1 MTAAAAPTDRPIN
14 RLIDRPIA
22 PPLQPGLLIAAVLAA
37 TIPTLLAYHQPPSAT
52 LLNQCL
58 AVALWGA
65 VAALLAPARLYGST
79 GLLLGALALVA
90 TAAAASSGLGSLPL
104 SLALQAI
111 GLLAAAAV
119 MVVAGA
125 DAARRPSGAAAFAA
139 LAWALLVAG
148 VASSAVA
155 VIQVFLPAWADN
167 SWIAPSGLVG
177 RAVGNLRQP
186 NHLCSLLLWA
196 LVAAVALHQLRRLP
210 RAALWAL
217 AALLVLA
224 IELTASRTGAVGLL
238 LLLLWG
244 AFDRRLTP
252 GTRCLLALTP
262 LLYAVAYGAMAWV
275 GELSHL
281 AIGAGARLADGG
293 GLSDLT
299 AGGSSP
305 NSRLNIARN
314 TWALIA
320 AQPLLGVGFGEFNF
334 AWSLTAFPGR
344 PTAFFDHTHNLLLQL
359 AVELGLPL
367 ASGVLLLLLAAL
379 VQAWRRAA
387 GAAGT
392 ARRAASDPSIA
403 ARAAGDAA
411 TAARAAGDAATAA
424 RAADDAATAARAAG
438 DAATAARAAG
448 DAATA
453 ARAALVLVLLI
464 GLHSLVEYPLW
475 YAYFLLPAALAWGFA
490 LGTPAADA
498 WLAQPAA
505 EPAAQPGPPR
515 RVSPAWLGTGAGLL
529 VSAGGMLAALDYQ
542 RAVVIYAP
550 GDGAGSLA
558 ERVAD
563 GQRSL
568 LFAHHADYAAATN
581 PVPPDRAALGFQR
594 APHSLL
600 DTRLMA
606 AWARHLAATG
616 ELDRARWLA
625 QRLREFRNPDAQA
638 FFAPCEGGAQVE
650 FQCQAPESDHDWRE
664 FARLALRLAP

>member
-1 MTAAAAPTDRPIN
+1 MTATASTPDRPIN
-14 RLIDRPIA
+14 RLTA
-22 PPLQPGLLIAAVLAA
+22 PPVQPGVLIAAVLAA

-65 VAALLAPARLYGST
+65 VAALLAPARLHRST
-79 GLLLGALALVA
+79 GPLLAALTLVA
-90 TAAAASSGLGSLPL
+90 TAAAASSGLGSLPV

-111 GLLAAAAV
+111 GVLTAAAV
-119 MVVAGA
+119 MVVTGA

-139 LAWALLVAG
+139 LACALLVAG
-148 VASSAVA
+148 VASSGVA
-155 VIQVFLPAWADN
+155 VIQVFLPAWAD
-167 SWIAPSGLVG
+167 SGWIASSGLVG

-196 LVAAVALHQLRRLP
+196 LVAAVALHELRRLP

-217 AALLVLA
+217 ATLLVFA

-244 AFDRRLTP
+244 VLDRRLSP

-281 AIGAGARLADGG
+281 TIGAGARLADGG

-320 AQPLLGVGFGEFNF
+320 AQPLAGVGFGEFNF
-334 AWSLTAFPGR
+334 AWSLTAFAGR
-344 PTAFFDHTHNLLLQL
+344 PTAFFDHTHNLPLQL
-359 AVELGLPL
+359 AVELGLPMAGL
-367 ASGVLLLLLAAL
+367 VVALLLTAL
-379 VQAWRRAA
+379 VQAWRRAT
-387 GAAGT
+387 GAA
-392 ARRAASDPSIA
+392 RRTGSDPNIA
-403 ARAAGDAA
+403 ARAANDAA
-411 TAARAAGDAATAA
+411 TAARAANDAAIAA
-424 RAADDAATAARAAG
+424 RAANDAAI
-438 DAATAARAAG
+438 
-448 DAATA
+448 A

-498 WLAQPAA
+498 WLDPPAG
-505 EPAAQPGPPR
+505 QPGPAR
-515 RVSPAWLGTGAGLL
+515 RVKPAWLGAGAGLL
-529 VSAGGMLAALDYQ
+529 VSAGGVLAALDYQ

-550 GDGAGSLA
+550 GDGAASLA
-558 ERVAD
+558 QRVAD

-581 PVPPDRAALGFQR
+581 PVPPISAALGFVR

-600 DTRLMA
+600 DTRLMV
-606 AWARHLAATG
+606 AWARHLAAVG
-616 ELDRARWLA
+616 EVDRGRWLA

-638 FFAPCEGGAQVE
+638 FFEPCEGGAQLE
-650 FQCQAPESDHDWRE
+650 FQCQAPESAHAWRE
-664 FARLALRLAP
+664 FGRLPLRLAPPEG

>member
-1 MTAAAAPTDRPIN
+1 MTMAAAYPATRAAAAS
-14 RLIDRPIA
+14 L
-22 PPLQPGLLIAAVLAA
+22 PPWLLLATLLAA

-58 AVALWGA
+58 AVALWGM
-65 VAALLAPARLYGST
+65 VAALLAPARLHRST
-79 GLLLGALALVA
+79 GPLLAALAVVA
-90 TAAAASSGLGSLPL
+90 AAAAASSALGSLPA

-111 GLLAAAAV
+111 GLLAAAGV

-125 DAARRPSGAAAFAA
+125 DAARRPGGRAAFAA

-148 VASSAVA
+148 LASSAVA
-155 VIQVFLPAWADN
+155 LVQVFLPSWADN
-167 SWIAPSGLVG
+167 GWIAPTGLVG

-196 LVAAVALHQLRRLP
+196 LVAAAALHELRRLP
-210 RAALWAL
+210 RTALWA
-217 AALLVLA
+217 AATLLVLA

-238 LLLLWG
+238 LLLLW
-244 AFDRRLTP
+244 AVFDRRLSP
-252 GTRCLLALTP
+252 ATRVVLALTP
-262 LLYAVAYGAMAWV
+262 LLYAVAYGAMAWL
-275 GELSHL
+275 GEWSHL
-281 AIGAGARLADGG
+281 AVGAGARLADGG

-314 TWALIA
+314 TWALIV
-320 AQPLLGVGFGEFNF
+320 AQPLRGVGFGEFNV
-334 AWSLTAFPGR
+334 AWSLTGFSGR

-367 ASGVLLLLLAAL
+367 ASGVTLLRGAAL

-387 GAAGT
+387 
-392 ARRAASDPSIA
+392 RAASDAAIA
-403 ARAAGDAA
+403 ARAA
-411 TAARAAGDAATAA
+411 
-424 RAADDAATAARAAG
+424 
-438 DAATAARAAG
+438 
-448 DAATA
+448 
-453 ARAALVLVLLI
+453 LMLVLLI

-490 LGTPAADA
+490 LGTPAADGMSE
-498 WLAQPAA
+498 QPAA
-505 EPAAQPGPPR
+505 PSDRGNPGR
-515 RVSPAWLGTGAGLL
+515 HAWLGLAAGGL
-529 VSAGGMLAALDYQ
+529 VSAGGLLAALDYQ

-550 GDGAGSLA
+550 GDGAASLA

-563 GQRSL
+563 GQRSP

-581 PVPPDRAALGFQR
+581 PVPPGSAALGFQR

-600 DTRLMA
+600 DTRLMI

-616 ELDRARWLA
+616 EVDRARWLA
-625 QRLREFRNPDAQA
+625 QRLREFRNADAQT
-638 FFAPCEGGAQVE
+638 FFAPCEGGAQLE
-650 FQCQAPESDHDWRE
+650 FQCQAPESAHDWRE
-664 FARLALRLAP
+664 FTQLPLRLAAPA

>member
-1 MTAAAAPTDRPIN
+1 MTVTAAPPDRA
-14 RLIDRPIA
+14 IDRPTA
-22 PPLQPGLLIAAVLAA
+22 LPVQPGVLIAAVLAA

-65 VAALLAPARLYGST
+65 VAALLAPARLHRST
-79 GLLLGALALVA
+79 GPLLAALTLVA

-104 SLALQAI
+104 SLGLQAI

-125 DAARRPSGAAAFAA
+125 DAARRPSGPAAFAA
-139 LAWALLVAG
+139 LSWALLVAG
-148 VASSAVA
+148 VASSGVA
-155 VIQVFLPAWADN
+155 LIQVFLPGWAD
-167 SWIAPSGLVG
+167 SGWIASSGLVG

-196 LVAAVALHQLRRLP
+196 LVAAVALHELRRLP

-217 AALLVLA
+217 AALMVFA

-244 AFDRRLTP
+244 VFDRRLAP

-320 AQPLLGVGFGEFNF
+320 AQPLAGVGFGEFNY

-344 PTAFFDHTHNLLLQL
+344 PTAFFDHTHNLPLQL
-359 AVELGLPL
+359 AVELGLPMAGL
-367 ASGVLLLLLAAL
+367 VAALLLTAL

-387 GAAGT
+387 GATGA
-392 ARRAASDPSIA
+392 ARRTGSDRNIATRAANDAAIA
-403 ARAAGDAA
+403 ARAANDAA
-411 TAARAAGDAATAA
+411 IAAWAANDAAI
-424 RAADDAATAARAAG
+424 
-438 DAATAARAAG
+438 
-448 DAATA
+448 A

-498 WLAQPAA
+498 WLDPPAGQLG
-505 EPAAQPGPPR
+505 PAR
-515 RVSPAWLGTGAGLL
+515 RVKPAWLGAGAGLL
-529 VSAGGMLAALDYQ
+529 VSAGGVLAALDYQ

-550 GDGAGSLA
+550 GDGAASLA

-581 PVPPDRAALGFQR
+581 PVPPISAALGFVR

-600 DTRLMA
+600 DTRLMV
-606 AWARHLAATG
+606 AWARHLAAVG
-616 ELDRARWLA
+616 EVDRARWLA

-638 FFAPCEGGAQVE
+638 FFEPCEGGAQLE
-650 FQCQAPESDHDWRE
+650 FQCQAPESAHAWRE
-664 FARLALRLAP
+664 FGRLPLRLAPPEG

>member
-1 MTAAAAPTDRPIN
+1 
-14 RLIDRPIA
+14 
-22 PPLQPGLLIAAVLAA
+22 
-37 TIPTLLAYHQPPSAT
+37 
-52 LLNQCL
+52 
-58 AVALWGA
+58 
-65 VAALLAPARLYGST
+65 
-79 GLLLGALALVA
+79 
-90 TAAAASSGLGSLPL
+90 
-104 SLALQAI
+104 
-111 GLLAAAAV
+111 

-125 DAARRPSGAAAFAA
+125 DAARRPGGPAAFAA

-148 VASSAVA
+148 LASSAVA
-155 VIQVFLPAWADN
+155 LVQVFLPSWADN
-167 SWIAPSGLVG
+167 GWIAPTGLVG

-196 LVAAVALHQLRRLP
+196 LVAAAALHELRRLP
-210 RAALWAL
+210 RAALWAV
-217 AALLVLA
+217 ATLLVLA

-244 AFDRRLTP
+244 ALDRRLSP
-252 GTRCLLALTP
+252 ATRLLLALTP
-262 LLYAVAYGAMAWV
+262 LLYAVAYGAMAWL
-275 GELSHL
+275 GEWSHL

-314 TWALIA
+314 TWALIV
-320 AQPLLGVGFGEFNF
+320 AQPLRGVGFGEFNF
-334 AWSLTAFPGR
+334 AWSLTGFSGR

-367 ASGVLLLLLAAL
+367 AFLVTLLLGAAL
-379 VQAWRRAA
+379 VQAWRRAVRAA
-387 GAAGT
+387 GAKATTGQAAVEVAIAALAAGD
-392 ARRAASDPSIA
+392 AAIAARAARDAAIA

-411 TAARAAGDAATAA
+411 LAARAAGDAAI
-424 RAADDAATAARAAG
+424 
-438 DAATAARAAG
+438 
-448 DAATA
+448 A
-453 ARAALVLVLLI
+453 ARAALMLVLLI

-498 WLAQPAA
+498 LAEQPAA
-505 EPAAQPGPPR
+505 PSDRGT
-515 RVSPAWLGTGAGLL
+515 LGRHDWRGVAVGGL
-529 VSAGGMLAALDYQ
+529 VSVGGLLAALDYQ

-550 GDGAGSLA
+550 GDGAASLA

-563 GQRSL
+563 GQRSP

-581 PVPPDRAALGFQR
+581 PVPPGSAALGLSR

-600 DTRLMA
+600 DTRLMI

-616 ELDRARWLA
+616 EVDRARWLA
-625 QRLREFRNPDAQA
+625 QRLREFRNPDAQT

-650 FQCQAPESDHDWRE
+650 FQCQAPESAHDWRQ
-664 FARLALRLAP
+664 FTRLPLRPAP

>member
-1 MTAAAAPTDRPIN
+1 MTVAATYPPTRPTAAPLPPW
-14 RLIDRPIA
+14 LLFIA
-22 PPLQPGLLIAAVLAA
+22 ILAA

-65 VAALLAPARLYGST
+65 VAALLAPARIVGST
-79 GLLLGALALVA
+79 GPLLAALALVA
-90 TAAAASSGLGSLPL
+90 AAAAASSGGGSLPL

-111 GLLAAAAV
+111 GLLVAAGV

-125 DAARRPSGAAAFAA
+125 DAARRPNGPAVFSA

-148 VASSAVA
+148 VAGSGVA
-155 VIQVFLPAWADN
+155 VVQVFLPTWAD
-167 SWIAPSGLVG
+167 SAWIAPSGLVG

-196 LVAAVALHQLRRLP
+196 LVAAVALHELRRLP

-217 AALLVLA
+217 AALLVFA

-244 AFDRRLTP
+244 VFDRRLSP
-252 GTRCLLALTP
+252 GTRGLLALTP
-262 LLYAVAYGAMAWV
+262 VLYAVAYGAMAWV
-275 GELSHL
+275 GEWSHL

-314 TWALIA
+314 TWALIV

-334 AWSLTAFPGR
+334 AWSITAFPGR
-344 PTAFFDHTHNLLLQL
+344 PTAFFDHTHSLPLQL

-367 ASGVLLLLLAAL
+367 AGVVLLLLLTAL

-387 GAAGT
+387 
-392 ARRAASDPSIA
+392 
-403 ARAAGDAA
+403 RAAGDTA
-411 TAARAAGDAATAA
+411 TAARAAGDA
-424 RAADDAATAARAAG
+424 G
-438 DAATAARAAG
+438 
-448 DAATA
+448 TA

-490 LGTPAADA
+490 LGAPVADD
-498 WLAQPAA
+498 LVEQPQARSDHR
-505 EPAAQPGPPR
+505 PLGR
-515 RVSPAWLGTGAGLL
+515 PAWLGLGAGLV
-529 VSAGGMLAALDYQ
+529 VSAGGVLAALDYQ

-550 GDGAGSLA
+550 GDGAASLA

-563 GQRSL
+563 GQRSW

-581 PVPPDRAALGFQR
+581 PVPPDSAALGFVR

-600 DTRLMA
+600 DTRLML

-616 ELDRARWLA
+616 DVDRARWLA

-638 FFAPCEGGAQVE
+638 FFAPCEGGAQLE
-650 FQCQAPESDHDWRE
+650 FQCQAPESTHDWRE
-664 FARLALRLAP
+664 FAKLPPRLAP

>member
-1 MTAAAAPTDRPIN
+1 MTGAAAAAYSPARPT
-14 RLIDRPIA
+14 A
-22 PPLQPGLLIAAVLAA
+22 APLQPLLLPAAILAA

-65 VAALLAPARLYGST
+65 VAALLTPARIAGST
-79 GLLLGALALVA
+79 APLLAALALVA
-90 TAAAASSGLGSLPL
+90 AAAAASSGLGSLPL

-111 GLLAAAAV
+111 GLLAAAGV

-125 DAARRPSGAAAFAA
+125 AAARRPSGAAAFAA

-148 VASSAVA
+148 LASSGVGL
-155 VIQVFLPAWADN
+155 IQVFLPAWAD
-167 SWIAPSGLVG
+167 SAWIAPSGLVG

-196 LVAAVALHQLRRLP
+196 LVAAVALHELRRLP
-210 RAALWAL
+210 RTVLWAV
-217 AALLVLA
+217 AALLVFA

-244 AFDRRLTP
+244 AFDRRLSP
-252 GTRCLLALTP
+252 ATRALLALTP
-262 LLYAVAYGAMAWV
+262 LLYAAAYGAMAWV
-275 GELSHL
+275 GELNHL
-281 AIGAGARLADGG
+281 AIGAGARLADG

-344 PTAFFDHTHNLLLQL
+344 PTAFFDHTHSLPLQL

-367 ASGVLLLLLAAL
+367 ASVVVALLLAAL

-387 GAAGT
+387 GAAGAAGT
-392 ARRAASDPSIA
+392 ARRTASDPGIA
-403 ARAAGDAA
+403 ARAAGDAATASRAAGDAA
-411 TAARAAGDAATAA
+411 TAARAAV
-424 RAADDAATAARAAG
+424 
-438 DAATAARAAG
+438 
-448 DAATA
+448 
-453 ARAALVLVLLI
+453 VLVLLI

-505 EPAAQPGPPR
+505 QPAAQPGPPR
-515 RVSPAWLGTGAGLL
+515 PVSPAWLGAGAGLL
-529 VSAGGMLAALDYQ
+529 VSAGGVLAALDYQ

-550 GDGAGSLA
+550 GDGAASLA

-581 PVPPDRAALGFQR
+581 PVPPGSAALGFQR

-600 DTRLMA
+600 DTRLMI
-606 AWARHLAATG
+606 AWARHLAAVG
-616 ELDRARWLA
+616 EVDRARWLA

-638 FFAPCEGGAQVE
+638 FFEPCEGGVQVE
-650 FQCQAPESDHDWRE
+650 FQCQAPESAHDWRE
-664 FARLALRLAP
+664 FAGLPLRPTP

>member
-1 MTAAAAPTDRPIN
+1 MAAAHHFHTRPTAA
-14 RLIDRPIA
+14 
-22 PPLQPGLLIAAVLAA
+22 PLQPLLLPAAILAA

-65 VAALLAPARLYGST
+65 VAALLAPARIAGST
-79 GLLLGALALVA
+79 APLLAALALVA
-90 TAAAASSGLGSLPL
+90 VAAASSSGLGSLPL

-111 GLLAAAAV
+111 GLLAAAGV

-125 DAARRPSGAAAFAA
+125 DAARRPSGPAAFAA

-148 VASSAVA
+148 VASSGVA
-155 VIQVFLPAWADN
+155 LIQVFLPGWAD
-167 SWIAPSGLVG
+167 STWVAPTGLVG

-196 LVAAVALHQLRRLP
+196 LVAAVALHELRRLP
-210 RAALWAL
+210 RSVLWAV
-217 AALLVLA
+217 AVLLVFA

-244 AFDRRLTP
+244 AFDRRLSP
-252 GTRCLLALTP
+252 ATRGLLVLTP
-262 LLYAVAYGAMAWV
+262 VLYAGAYGAMAWV

-281 AIGAGARLADGG
+281 AIGASARLADGG

-314 TWALIA
+314 TWALIV

-334 AWSLTAFPGR
+334 AWSITAFPGR
-344 PTAFFDHTHNLLLQL
+344 PTAFFDHTHSLPLQL

-367 ASGVLLLLLAAL
+367 AGLVLLLLLTAL
-379 VQAWRRAA
+379 VQAWRR
-387 GAAGT
+387 T
-392 ARRAASDPSIA
+392 SRAS
-403 ARAAGDAA
+403 GDAA
-411 TAARAAGDAATAA
+411 TAARAS
-424 RAADDAATAARAAG
+424 
-438 DAATAARAAG
+438 
-448 DAATA
+448 
-453 ARAALVLVLLI
+453 LVLVLLI

-490 LGTPAADA
+490 LGTPAVDA
-498 WLAQPAA
+498 WLDQPAVR
-505 EPAAQPGPPR
+505 PGPPR
-515 RVSPAWLGTGAGLL
+515 RVNPAWLGAGAGLV
-529 VSAGGMLAALDYQ
+529 VSAGGVLAALDYQ

-550 GDGAGSLA
+550 GDGAVSLA

-581 PVPPDRAALGFQR
+581 PVPPDSAARGFVR

-600 DTRLMA
+600 DTRLMV

-616 ELDRARWLA
+616 DVDRARWLA
-625 QRLREFRNPDAQA
+625 QRLREFRNPDADA
-638 FFAPCEGGAQVE
+638 FFEPCEGGAQVE
-650 FQCQAPESDHDWRE
+650 FQCQAPESAHDWRE
-664 FARLALRLAP
+664 FAKLPPRLAP

>member
-1 MTAAAAPTDRPIN
+1 MTVAAAAPSPARPT
-14 RLIDRPIA
+14 A
-22 PPLQPGLLIAAVLAA
+22 APLQPLLLPAAILAA

-65 VAALLAPARLYGST
+65 VAALLAPARIVGST
-79 GLLLGALALVA
+79 GPLLAALALVA
-90 TAAAASSGLGSLPL
+90 AAAAASSGLGSLPL

-111 GLLAAAAV
+111 GLLAAAGV

-125 DAARRPSGAAAFAA
+125 AAAQRPSGAAAFAA

-148 VASSAVA
+148 VLSSGVA
-155 VIQVFLPAWADN
+155 VIQVFLPAWAD
-167 SWIAPSGLVG
+167 SALIAPSGLVG

-196 LVAAVALHQLRRLP
+196 LVAAVALHELRRLP
-210 RAALWAL
+210 RSVLWAL
-217 AALLVLA
+217 AALLVFA

-244 AFDRRLTP
+244 AFDRRLSP
-252 GTRCLLALTP
+252 ATRGLLVLTP

-281 AIGAGARLADGG
+281 AIGASARLADG

-314 TWALIA
+314 TWALIV

-334 AWSLTAFPGR
+334 AWSITAFPGR
-344 PTAFFDHTHNLLLQL
+344 PTAFFDHTHSLPLQL

-367 ASGVLLLLLAAL
+367 AGLVLLLLLTAL
-379 VQAWRRAA
+379 VQAWRHAARAA
-387 GAAGT
+387 GD
-392 ARRAASDPSIA
+392 AASA
-403 ARAAGDAA
+403 VRAAGDAA
-411 TAARAAGDAATAA
+411 TAARAAGDAAS
-424 RAADDAATAARAAG
+424 
-438 DAATAARAAG
+438 
-448 DAATA
+448 A

-490 LGTPAADA
+490 LGAPAADGRFE
-498 WLAQPAA
+498 QPAV
-505 EPAAQPGPPR
+505 QPGPPR
-515 RVSPAWLGTGAGLL
+515 RVSPAWLGASAGLL
-529 VSAGGMLAALDYQ
+529 VSAGGVLAALDYQ

-550 GDGAGSLA
+550 GDGAASLA

-568 LFAHHADYAAATN
+568 LFGHHADYAAATN
-581 PVPPDRAALGFQR
+581 PVPPDSAARGFMR

-600 DTRLMA
+600 DTRLMV

-616 ELDRARWLA
+616 DVDRARWLA
-625 QRLREFRNPDAQA
+625 QRLREFRNPDAEA
-638 FFAPCEGGAQVE
+638 FFAPCEGGAQGE
-650 FQCQAPESDHDWRE
+650 FQCQAPEAAHDWRE
-664 FARLALRLAP
+664 FTQLPLRPAL

>member
-1 MTAAAAPTDRPIN
+1 MTAAAAPTN
-14 RLIDRPIA
+14 RAIDRPIDRPA
-22 PPLQPGLLIAAVLAA
+22 ARPVQPGVLIAAVLAA

-65 VAALLAPARLYGST
+65 VVALLAPARLHRST
-79 GLLLGALALVA
+79 GPLLAALALVA
-90 TAAAASSGLGSLPL
+90 TAAAASFGLGSLPL

-125 DAARRPSGAAAFAA
+125 DAARRPNGAAAFAA

-148 VASSAVA
+148 AAGSVVAL
-155 VIQVFLPAWADN
+155 IQVFLPAWAD
-167 SWIAPSGLVG
+167 SGWIAPSGLVG
-177 RAVGNLRQP
+177 RAVGTLRQP

-196 LVAAVALHQLRRLP
+196 LVAAVALHELRRLP

-217 AALLVLA
+217 AALLVFA
-224 IELTASRTGAVGLL
+224 IELSASRTGAVGLL
-238 LLLLWG
+238 LLLGWG
-244 AFDRRLTP
+244 VLDRRLSP

-320 AQPLLGVGFGEFNF
+320 AQPLAGVGFGEFNF
-334 AWSLTAFPGR
+334 AWSLTAFAGR
-344 PTAFFDHTHNLLLQL
+344 PTAFFDHTHNLPLQL
-359 AVELGLPL
+359 AVELGLPMAGL
-367 ASGVLLLLLAAL
+367 VVALLLTAL

-387 GAAGT
+387 GATGA
-392 ARRAASDPSIA
+392 ARRTGSDPDIA
-403 ARAAGDAA
+403 ARAANDAA
-411 TAARAAGDAATAA
+411 TAARAAATARAASDAATAA
-424 RAADDAATAARAAG
+424 RAANSAATAARAAN
-438 DAATAARAAG
+438 DAAI
-448 DAATA
+448 A

-498 WLAQPAA
+498 WLDPPAG
-505 EPAAQPGPPR
+505 QPGPAR
-515 RVSPAWLGTGAGLL
+515 RVKPAWLGAGAGLL
-529 VSAGGMLAALDYQ
+529 VSAGGVLAALDYQ

-550 GDGAGSLA
+550 GDGAASLA

-581 PVPPDRAALGFQR
+581 PVPPISAALGFVR

-600 DTRLMA
+600 DTRLMV
-606 AWARHLAATG
+606 AWARHLAAVG
-616 ELDRARWLA
+616 EVDRARWLA

-638 FFAPCEGGAQVE
+638 FFEPCEGGAQVE
-650 FQCQAPESDHDWRE
+650 FQCQAPESAHAWRE
-664 FARLALRLAP
+664 FGRLPLRLAPPEG